1 MTGKS
6 LKWTLAA
13 LIVGSPAAMA
23 LGLGDIHLHSSLN
36 APLDADIDLIGAT
49 PDDLTSLKAQVAS
62 RDIFQKNGLDWPA
75 FLSSVTL
82 KPMRT
87 SDGRDILKVHSGVAI
102 TEPFVTL
109 LVEINWAR
117 GQVSHEYTVLLDPPV
132 FTPDQG
138 QAAAPAAVAAP
149 AVGVGTRG
157 GTIQRD
163 AAAPAPAAA
172 PAGPPPAAP
181 TSSAAPVASSGQTYR
196 VQRGDSLS
204 RIAAHEGAGTSSAD
218 VRRWMVATYQG
229 NPDAFDHNMN
239 LLRAGAV
246 LRVPDSAALGAVSAN
261 EALAEVRRQYAAWH
275 SGASATPT
283 APTRIVNDASG
294 RLRLVT
300 PGSATGTAAAP
311 AGSASD
317 SENRAL
323 QGKVQQL
330 QSQLDDSQRLLALRN
345 ADLAKLQAQLAAA
358 QAAARSGP
366 APASAAPTP
375 TPTPTPA
382 PSAAPAPTETAAAPP
397 PPPPPAETSAP
408 AEAQASAPAT
418 ADNTEAASAPPVKHR
433 PHIITAPVEQSS
445 GSIMDL
451 VKQYWWALALLVAAI
466 AAFVGLRAWRERRQS
481 SFNDSLGHLNA
492 NADSVTGEHEANFDT
507 QPLMPLRA
515 ESILVEESGSHA
527 KPRFDG
533 TANTRAP
540 HIAADQT
547 ISAETAVNLD
557 QGDPLAEA
565 DFHMAYGLY
574 DQAADLV
581 RIAIARDPT
590 RRDLKLK
597 LLEVF
602 FVWGNK
608 EQFLN
613 SAHELAATRAEAA
626 PGEWEKILI
635 MGKQLAPD
643 DPLFASGSASGAGA
657 AGVDLDLEGGQ
668 GSDIDFDV
676 IGSPSSVQRAADDI
690 DLDIGTAIGERD
702 ATAESA
708 AALATDK
715 NLALD
720 PGATI
725 ISDSGTGSTQEMTQ
739 GRMAAAR
746 FGGLNEGVTQES
758 PTIEQ
763 PMTGANGAATVRQ
776 KVEKVLQQNAHDQ
789 TAELAIDDLGLD
801 LNSLDTVDQPA
812 LGAGADAPTMV
823 AGLDEHSRR
832 LLETA
837 EQRSPDF
844 NMDPAETPTGS
855 WQFDGTATDA
865 PISVEGAEHDIGATA
880 SLKALTSDLDFNI
893 GVPEHTEPPPA
904 ANGHQGLDLDVGT
917 ATIPDAAFTQTQKL
931 GTEDLALPDLEPV
944 TMSEVGTKLDLA
956 RAYMDMGDPEG
967 ARNIL
972 EEVVT
977 EGSVAQKQEA
987 QRLIESL
994 PG

>member
-1 MTGKS
+1 MTAKS

-36 APLDADIDLIGAT
+36 APLDADIELIGAT
-49 PDDLTSLKAQVAS
+49 PEDLANLKAQVAS
-62 RDIFQKNGLDWPA
+62 REEFVKNGLDWPA

-82 KPMRT
+82 QPMHT
-87 SDGRDILKVHSGVAI
+87 SDGRDIIKVHSGQAI

-117 GQVSHEYTVLLDPPV
+117 GHVAHEYTVLLDPPV

-138 QAAAPAAVAAP
+138 QAAAPVVAP
-149 AVGVGTRG
+149 AVGAATPRG
-157 GTIQRD
+157 GAIQR
-163 AAAPAPAAA
+163 APAATPEAQPAAPAA
-172 PAGPPPAAP
+172 PPPAAAA
-181 TSSAAPVASSGQTYR
+181 SAVAGSAAQTYR

-204 RIAAHEGAGTSSAD
+204 RIAAHESTSSTTPEL
-218 VRRWMVATYQG
+218 RRWMVATYQG
-229 NPDAFDHNMN
+229 NLEAFDKNMN
-239 LLRAGAV
+239 VLRAGAV
-246 LRVPDSAALGAVSAN
+246 LRLPDAGALGAVSTS

-275 SGASATPT
+275 SNAPATAA
-283 APTRIVNDASG
+283 APGPAPVPAGDSG

-300 PGSATGTAAAP
+300 PGTAAGTGGAT
-311 AGSASD
+311 AASAAD
-317 SENRAL
+317 SRAL

-330 QSQLDDSQRLLALRN
+330 QSQLDESQRLLAVRN

-358 QAAARSGP
+358 QGAAKPNAAPAPAPAPAPSATPEATP
-366 APASAAPTP
+366 APASAP
-375 TPTPTPA
+375 
-382 PSAAPAPTETAAAPP
+382 ET
-397 PPPPPAETSAP
+397 
-408 AEAQASAPAT
+408 QASAPVS
-418 ADNTEAASAPPVKHR
+418 ADSGAPVSSAPKHR
-433 PHIITAPVEQSS
+433 PHATPVAVEQNGSS
-445 GSIMDL
+445 ILDTVL
-451 VKQYWWALALLVAAI
+451 QYWWLLAALVVAI
-466 AAFVGLRAWRERRQS
+466 AAFLGFRSWRERRQS
-481 SFNDSLGHLNA
+481 SFDDSLSRLNSH
-492 NADSVTGEHEANFDT
+492 ADTITGQHDATFDT
-507 QPLMPLRA
+507 QPLVSLRD
-515 ESILVEESGSHA
+515 ESILVEESGTHA
-527 KPRFDG
+527 KPRIEG
-533 TANTRAP
+533 AARPSAP
-540 HIAADQT
+540 HIEADQT

-581 RIAIARDPT
+581 RIAIQREPT
-590 RRDLKLK
+590 RRDLRLK

-608 EQFLN
+608 EQFLH
-613 SAHELAATRAEAA
+613 SAHELAGTRAEAA

-635 MGKQLAPD
+635 MGKQIAPED
-643 DPLFASGSASGAGA
+643 RLFSGGAAVSGAAA

-668 GSDIDFDV
+668 NAGIDFDV
-676 IGSPSSVQRAADDI
+676 LGSPSAVVRAGDDI

-702 ATAESA
+702 PTAEA
-708 AALATDK
+708 AAAQATDK
-715 NLALD
+715 NFAL
-720 PGATI
+720 
-725 ISDSGTGSTQEMTQ
+725 SDEIDTATGSTQEMTA

-746 FGGLNEGVTQES
+746 FGGLNEGVTVES
-758 PTIEQ
+758 PTIDQ
-763 PMTGANGAATVRQ
+763 QLGATTNASNATVRE
-776 KVEKVLQQNAHDQ
+776 KVEKALQQTPHVDQ

-812 LGAGADAPTMV
+812 LGSGADAPTMV

-837 EQRSPDF
+837 EHSTADF
-844 NMDPAETPTGS
+844 GMDAAETPTGS
-855 WQFDGTATDA
+855 WQFDGAATDTPGGVPA
-865 PISVEGAEHDIGATA
+865 EHEHDIGATA
-880 SLKALTSDLDFNI
+880 SLQALSNDLDFNL
-893 GVPEHTEPPPA
+893 GLPDMPA
-904 ANGHQGLDLDVGT
+904 PGDTGRHNGLDLDVGT
-917 ATIPDAAFTQTQKL
+917 ATIPDTAFTQTQKL

-972 EEVVT
+972 EEVVA

>member
-1 MTGKS
+1 MTAKS

-13 LIVGSPAAMA
+13 LVVGSPAAMA

-49 PDDLTSLKAQVAS
+49 PEDLASLRAQVAS
-62 RDIFQKNGLDWPA
+62 RETFQKNGLEWPA
-75 FLSSVTL
+75 YLATVTL
-82 KPMRT
+82 KPMHT
-87 SDGRDILKVHSGVAI
+87 SDGRDIIKVHSGAAI
-102 TEPFVTL
+102 TEPFATL

-117 GQVSHEYTVLLDPPV
+117 GHVAHEYTVLLDPPV
-132 FTPDQG
+132 YTPDQG
-138 QAAAPAAVAAP
+138 QAAPAVAAP
-149 AVGVGTRG
+149 AVGAGPRG
-157 GTIQRD
+157 GAIEREPAPAPAAPT
-163 AAAPAPAAA
+163 APAAPAPAA
-172 PAGPPPAAP
+172 
-181 TSSAAPVASSGQTYR
+181 SAAPASSNQTYQ
-196 VQRGDSLS
+196 VQRGDTLS
-204 RIAAHEGAGTSSAD
+204 RIAAREAGTTAAPD

-229 NPDAFDHNMN
+229 NLDSFDKNIN

-246 LRVPDSAALGAVSAN
+246 LRLPDATALGAISAG
-261 EALAEVRRQYAAWH
+261 EAAAEVRRQNAAWH
-275 SGASATPT
+275 SAAASAGSAGGAAADT
-283 APTRIVNDASG
+283 G
-294 RLRLVT
+294 RLHLVT
-300 PGSATGTAAAP
+300 PGSGGAGAATS
-311 AGSASD
+311 GSAESG
-317 SENRAL
+317 AL
-323 QGKVQQL
+323 QSKVQQL
-330 QSQLDDSQRLLALRN
+330 QSQLAESQRLLSVRN

-358 QAAARSGP
+358 QGAAKAAA

-375 TPTPTPA
+375 APVAANPPAVATAAPEQPA
-382 PSAAPAPTETAAAPP
+382 PAAASAPDQG
-397 PPPPPAETSAP
+397 SAP
-408 AEAQASAPAT
+408 AEAQSSAPA
-418 ADNTEAASAPPVKHR
+418 AEEAAAASAPVVKHR
-433 PHIITAPVEQSS
+433 PHIITTTPVES
-445 GSIMDL
+445 GSGGIFGL
-451 VKQYWWALALLVAAI
+451 LQQYWLALVALVAVI
-466 AAFVGLRAWRERRQS
+466 AALLGFRAWRARRQS
-481 SFNDSLGHLNA
+481 SFDDSLGHLNA
-492 NADSVTGEHEANFDT
+492 SADTITGEREGVFDT
-507 QPLMPLRA
+507 QPLMPLRD
-515 ESILVEESGSHA
+515 ESILVEESGTHV

-533 TANTRAP
+533 GVSTRAP
-540 HIAADQT
+540 HISADQT
-547 ISAETAVNLD
+547 ISAETAINLE

-581 RIAIARDPT
+581 RIAIQRDPA

-608 EQFLN
+608 EQFLS
-613 SAHELAATRAEAA
+613 SAHELANTRAEAA

-643 DPLFASGSASGAGA
+643 DALFSGSGAVSGAAA

-668 GSDIDFDV
+668 AGGIDFDV
-676 IGSPSSVQRAADDI
+676 IGSPSSVQKAADDI

-708 AALATDK
+708 AAQATDK
-715 NLALD
+715 NLALHSTEG
-720 PGATI
+720 PA
-725 ISDSGTGSTQEMTQ
+725 DSATGSTQEMTA
-739 GRMAAAR
+739 GRLAAAR
-746 FGGLNEGVTQES
+746 FGGLNEGLNGES
-758 PTIEQ
+758 PTVEQ
-763 PMTGANGAATVRQ
+763 PLPDISATATVRQ
-776 KVEKVLQQNAHDQ
+776 KVEQVLQQAPHTEH

-823 AGLDEHSRR
+823 AGLDERSRR

-837 EQRSPDF
+837 EQRGPAF
-844 NMDPAETPTGS
+844 GVDPSETPTGS
-855 WQFDGTATDA
+855 WQFDGSATDA
-865 PISVEGAEHDIGATA
+865 PISIEGAEHDISATA
-880 SLKALTSDLDFNI
+880 SLAALSSDVDFNLGGGEATQI
-893 GVPEHTEPPPA
+893 AAPA
-904 ANGHQGLDLDVGT
+904 GNHGLDLDVGT
-917 ATIPDAAFTQTQKL
+917 ATIPDAAFAQTQKL

-972 EEVVT
+972 EEVVS

>member
-1 MTGKS
+1 MTAKS

-49 PDDLTSLKAQVAS
+49 PEDLANLKAQVAS
-62 RDIFQKNGLDWPA
+62 RDEFVKNGLEWPA

-82 KPMRT
+82 KPMHT
-87 SDGRDILKVHSGVAI
+87 SDGRDIIKVHSGQAI

-117 GQVSHEYTVLLDPPV
+117 GHVAHEYTVLLDPPV
-132 FTPDQG
+132 YTPDQG
-138 QAAAPAAVAAP
+138 QAAAPVVAP
-149 AVGVGTRG
+149 AVGAATPRG
-157 GTIQRD
+157 GNIQRE
-163 AAAPAPAAA
+163 PAAT
-172 PAGPPPAAP
+172 PAAEPAAP
-181 TSSAAPVASSGQTYR
+181 PASSPASSAASAAAGSAAATYR
-196 VQRGDSLS
+196 VQRGDTLS
-204 RIAAHEGAGTSSAD
+204 RIAAHESTSSTKPEL
-218 VRRWMVATYQG
+218 RRWMVATYQG
-229 NPDAFDHNMN
+229 NQDAFDKNMN
-239 LLRAGAV
+239 VLRAGAV
-246 LRVPDSAALGAVSAN
+246 LRLPDSAALGAVSTG

-275 SGASATPT
+275 TSAPATAAAA
-283 APTRIVNDASG
+283 APTPGPAPAPASDTG

-300 PGSATGTAAAP
+300 PGTAAGTGATA
-311 AGSASD
+311 AGAAD
-317 SENRAL
+317 SSAL

-330 QSQLDDSQRLLALRN
+330 QSQLDESQRLLAVRN

-358 QAAARSGP
+358 QGAARSNAPTP
-366 APASAAPTP
+366 APA
-375 TPTPTPA
+375 PA
-382 PSAAPAPTETAAAPP
+382 PSAAPEATPAPAPAPAAESSAAAEP
-397 PPPPPAETSAP
+397 
-408 AEAQASAPAT
+408 QASAPVS
-418 ADNTEAASAPPVKHR
+418 ADNGAPAASAPVHR
-433 PHIITAPVEQSS
+433 PHMVPIATEESP
-445 GSIMDL
+445 SILDTVL
-451 VKQYWWALALLVAAI
+451 KYWWLLAALVVAIVALLG
-466 AAFVGLRAWRERRQS
+466 FRSWRERRQS
-481 SFNDSLGHLNA
+481 SFDDSLSRLNSH
-492 NADSVTGEHEANFDT
+492 ADTITGQHDATFDT
-507 QPLMPLRA
+507 QPLVSLRD
-515 ESILVEESGSHA
+515 ESILVEESGTHA
-527 KPRFDG
+527 KPRIEG
-533 TANTRAP
+533 APRPSAP

-581 RIAIARDPT
+581 RIAIQRDPT

-608 EQFLN
+608 EQFLH
-613 SAHELAATRAEAA
+613 SAHELASTRAEAA

-635 MGKQLAPD
+635 MGKQVATE
-643 DPLFASGSASGAGA
+643 DPLFSAGAAVSGAAA

-668 GSDIDFDV
+668 NASIDFDV
-676 IGSPSSVQRAADDI
+676 LGSPSAVMRAGDDI

-702 ATAESA
+702 PTAEA
-708 AALATDK
+708 AAAQATDK
-715 NLALD
+715 NFALTD
-720 PGATI
+720 EEVA
-725 ISDSGTGSTQEMTQ
+725 SATGSTQEMTA

-746 FGGLNEGVTQES
+746 FGGLNEGVTGES
-758 PTIEQ
+758 PTIDQ
-763 PMTGANGAATVRQ
+763 QLAATTNNNTVTVRE
-776 KVEKVLQQNAHDQ
+776 KVEKALQQTPHADQ

-812 LGAGADAPTMV
+812 LGSGADAPTMV

-837 EQRSPDF
+837 EHGRPEFGVDA
-844 NMDPAETPTGS
+844 AETPTGS
-855 WQFDGTATDA
+855 WQFDGAATDT
-865 PISVEGAEHDIGATA
+865 PGGTPVEHEHDIGATA
-880 SLKALTSDLDFNI
+880 SLQALTNDLDFNL
-893 GVPEHTEPPPA
+893 GLPEAPPPSDTGRH
-904 ANGHQGLDLDVGT
+904 NGLDLDVGT
-917 ATIPDAAFTQTQKL
+917 ATLPDTAFTQTQKL

-972 EEVVT
+972 EEVVA

>member
-1 MTGKS
+1 MTAKS

-49 PDDLTSLKAQVAS
+49 PEDLANLKATMAP
-62 RDIFQKNGLDWPA
+62 RDEFTKNGLDWPA

-82 KPMRT
+82 KPMQT
-87 SDGRDILKVHSGVAI
+87 ADGRDIIKVHSAQAI

-109 LVEINWAR
+109 LVEINWPR
-117 GQVSHEYTVLLDPPV
+117 GHVTHEYTVLLDPPV
-132 FTPDQG
+132 YTPDQG
-138 QAAAPAAVAAP
+138 QGAAPVVAAP
-149 AVGVGTRG
+149 AVGDATPRG
-157 GTIQRD
+157 GAIQRAP
-163 AAAPAPAAA
+163 AAPAEAPAPAPAPAPAAR
-172 PAGPPPAAP
+172 P
-181 TSSAAPVASSGQTYR
+181 SAAGANAAAGSAAQTYQ
-196 VQRGDSLS
+196 VHRGDTLS
-204 RIAAHEGAGTSSAD
+204 RIAAHESAGSTTPEL
-218 VRRWMVATYQG
+218 RRWMVATYQG
-229 NPDAFDHNMN
+229 NLEAFDKNMN
-239 LLRAGAV
+239 VLRAGSV
-246 LRVPDSAALGAVSAN
+246 LRLPDASALGAVSASD
-261 EALAEVRRQYAAWH
+261 ALAEVRRQYAAWH
-275 SGASATPT
+275 SGAAPSAAPSTGTPAATP
-283 APTRIVNDASG
+283 ANEAG

-300 PGSATGTAAAP
+300 PGTSA
-311 AGSASD
+311 AGGAGATNGAD
-317 SENRAL
+317 TKAL

-330 QSQLDDSQRLLALRN
+330 QSQLDETQRLLALRN
-345 ADLAKLQAQLAAA
+345 ADLARLQAQLASA
-358 QAAARSGP
+358 QSAARANA
-366 APASAAPTP
+366 APAAAPTP
-375 TPTPTPA
+375 APTPA
-382 PSAAPAPTETAAAPP
+382 PAPAPAPEATPAAPP
-397 PPPPPAETSAP
+397 AVSSAAVEPPPASVPESAETAP
-408 AEAQASAPAT
+408 P
-418 ADNTEAASAPPVKHR
+418 AASAPKHR
-433 PHIITAPVEQSS
+433 AHVVPVAVTQN
-445 GSIMDL
+445 GSPILDTVL
-451 VKQYWWALALLVAAI
+451 KYWWALAALVVALI
-466 AAFVGLRAWRERRQS
+466 AFLGLRSWRERRQS
-481 SFNDSLGHLNA
+481 SFDDSLSRLNSRTDTATGHDA
-492 NADSVTGEHEANFDT
+492 TFDT
-507 QPLMPLRA
+507 QPLVPLRD
-515 ESILVEESGSHA
+515 ESILVEESGTHA
-527 KPRFDG
+527 RPRLDGAPKPS
-533 TANTRAP
+533 APP

-581 RIAIARDPT
+581 RIAIQREPT

-608 EQFLN
+608 EQFLH
-613 SAHELAATRAEAA
+613 SARELADTRAEAA

-635 MGKQLAPD
+635 MGKQIAPE
-643 DPLFASGSASGAGA
+643 DPLFAGGSAVSGAAA

-668 GSDIDFDV
+668 NAGIDFDV
-676 IGSPSSVQRAADDI
+676 LGSPSAVLRAADDI

-702 ATAESA
+702 PTAEA
-708 AALATDK
+708 AAAQATDK
-715 NLALD
+715 NLALNEAD
-720 PGATI
+720 AA
-725 ISDSGTGSTQEMTQ
+725 TGSTQEMTA

-746 FGGLNEGVTQES
+746 FGGLNEGGTVES
-758 PTIEQ
+758 PTIDQ
-763 PMTGANGAATVRQ
+763 QLGATTNASTATVR
-776 KVEKVLQQNAHDQ
+776 EKVDKALQQTPHAEQ

-812 LGAGADAPTMV
+812 LGSGADAPTMV

-837 EQRSPDF
+837 EHRSPEF
-844 NMDPAETPTGS
+844 EADPGATGA
-855 WQFDGTATDA
+855 WQFDGAATDTPGDAAAA
-865 PISVEGAEHDIGATA
+865 PPEHDVGATT
-880 SLKALTSDLDFNI
+880 SLQALSNDLDFNL
-893 GVPEHTEPPPA
+893 GLPEAPPPA
-904 ANGHQGLDLDVGT
+904 DTARHNGLDLDVGT
-917 ATIPDAAFTQTQKL
+917 ATIPDTAFTQTQKL

-972 EEVVT
+972 EEVVS

>member
-49 PDDLTSLKAQVAS
+49 PDDLANLKAQVAS
-62 RDIFQKNGLDWPA
+62 RETFQKNGLDWPS

-82 KPMRT
+82 QPMRT
-87 SDGRDILKVHSGVAI
+87 SDGRDIIKVHSGLAI
-102 TEPFVTL
+102 TEPFATIL
-109 LVEINWAR
+109 IEINWPR
-117 GQVSHEYTVLLDPPV
+117 GHVSHEYTVLLDPPLY
-132 FTPDQG
+132 TPDQG
-138 QAAAPAAVAAP
+138 QAAAPAVAAP
-149 AVGVGTRG
+149 AVGTSPRG
-157 GTIQRD
+157 GAIER
-163 AAAPAPAAA
+163 APAAA
-172 PAGPPPAAP
+172 APTAPATPAPNAPAASLAP
-181 TSSAAPVASSGQTYR
+181 ATSAQTYR
-196 VQRGDSLS
+196 VQRGDTLY
-204 RIAAHEGAGTSSAD
+204 RIAAHESATTSPAE
-218 VRRWMVATYQG
+218 VRRWMVATYDG
-229 NPDAFDHNMN
+229 NLDAFDKNMN

-246 LRVPDSAALGAVSAN
+246 LRMPDTAALGAVSSG

-275 SGASATPT
+275 GAAAPTSPSAPSATVSTPANSET
-283 APTRIVNDASG
+283 G

-300 PGSATGTAAAP
+300 PGTGAGTAPAA
-311 AGSASD
+311 ASAAAAA
-317 SENRAL
+317 EARAL

-330 QSQLDDSQRLLALRN
+330 QSQLDESQRLLALRN
-345 ADLAKLQAQLAAA
+345 ADLAKLQAQLTAAQNAAKAGAAA
-358 QAAARSGP
+358 P
-366 APASAAPTP
+366 AAAPTP
-375 TPTPTPA
+375 ATPPPAVQPA
-382 PSAAPAPTETAAAPP
+382 PAET
-397 PPPPPAETSAP
+397 PPPPAATADQNATPPPAP
-408 AEAQASAPAT
+408 AENAAPTAS
-418 ADNTEAASAPPVKHR
+418 EPVKHKAHVTTV
-433 PHIITAPVEQSS
+433 PLEPSA
-445 GSIMDL
+445 SILDRML
-451 VKQYWWALALLVAAI
+451 QYWWVLVALVI
-466 AAFVGLRAWRERRQS
+466 AAAAFFGLRAWRERRQS
-481 SFNDSLGHLNA
+481 SFDDSLDHLRSGGA
-492 NADSVTGEHEANFDT
+492 SAEHDTTFDT
-507 QPLMPLRA
+507 QPLVPLRS

-527 KPRFDG
+527 KPRIDG
-533 TANTRAP
+533 TASTRAP
-540 HIAADQT
+540 HISADQT

-608 EQFLN
+608 EQFLH
-613 SAHELAATRAEAA
+613 SAHELASTRAEAA

-643 DPLFASGSASGAGA
+643 DPLFASGGAVSGAAA

-668 GSDIDFDV
+668 GSGVDFDV
-676 IGSPSSVQRAADDI
+676 IGSPSAVVRAADDI

-702 ATAESA
+702 ATAEA
-708 AALATDK
+708 AATGATDK
-715 NLALD
+715 NLALH
-720 PGATI
+720 GATTI
-725 ISDSGTGSTQEMTQ
+725 DTIDGLATGSTQEMTA

-746 FGGLNEGVTQES
+746 FGGLNEGITQES

-763 PMTGANGAATVRQ
+763 PVAGANAAATVRQ
-776 KVEKVLQQNAHDQ
+776 KVEKALSQNAHVEQ

-812 LGAGADAPTMV
+812 LGAGAEAPTMV

-837 EQRSPDF
+837 EQTGLDA
-844 NMDPAETPTGS
+844 AETPTGS
-855 WQFDGTATDA
+855 WQFDGEATDA
-865 PISVEGAEHDIGATA
+865 PVGGADAPEHDIGATA
-880 SLKALTSDLDFNI
+880 SLAALSSDLDFNL
-893 GVPEHTEPPPA
+893 GMPETTQQRKAAADGEP
-904 ANGHQGLDLDVGT
+904 LDLDVGT
-917 ATIPDAAFTQTQKL
+917 ATVPDAAFAETQKL

>member
-1 MTGKS
+1 
-6 LKWTLAA
+6 
-13 LIVGSPAAMA
+13 
-23 LGLGDIHLHSSLN
+23 
-36 APLDADIDLIGAT
+36 
-49 PDDLTSLKAQVAS
+49 
-62 RDIFQKNGLDWPA
+62 
-75 FLSSVTL
+75 VT
-82 KPMRT
+82 
-87 SDGRDILKVHSGVAI
+87 
-102 TEPFVTL
+102 
-109 LVEINWAR
+109 
-117 GQVSHEYTVLLDPPV
+117 HEYTVLLDPPV
-132 FTPDQG
+132 YTPDQG
-138 QAAAPAAVAAP
+138 QAAAAAAGVATP
-149 AVGVGTRG
+149 AVGASSRG
-157 GTIQRD
+157 GSIQREP
-163 AAAPAPAAA
+163 APAPPAPAPALPPPSAPAASAA
-172 PAGPPPAAP
+172 PA
-181 TSSAAPVASSGQTYR
+181 TSGQTYR

-204 RIAAHEGAGTSSAD
+204 RIAAHEASSTSAPE

-229 NPDAFDHNMN
+229 NPDAFDRNMN
-239 LLRAGAV
+239 VLRAGTV
-246 LRVPDSAALGAVSAN
+246 LRLPDAAALGAVSAAD
-261 EALAEVRRQYAAWH
+261 ALAEVRRQYAAWH
-275 SGASATPT
+275 AGTPATPS
-283 APTRIVNDASG
+283 APTSTARDESG

-300 PGSATGTAAAP
+300 PGTAAGTAPAA
-311 AGSASD
+311 ASAASAS
-317 SENRAL
+317 ETRAL

-358 QAAARSGP
+358 QAAARAAAP
-366 APASAAPTP
+366 APAAPSAAPTP
-375 TPTPTPA
+375 APTPTPA
-382 PSAAPAPTETAAAPP
+382 PAAAPETAAAPP
-397 PPPPPAETSAP
+397 AEPNAAPTEAQAPPPAT
-408 AEAQASAPAT
+408 AENGTAT
-418 ADNTEAASAPPVKHR
+418 SAPPVKHH
-433 PHIITAPVEQSS
+433 PQVVAVPVDQGGTSVM
-445 GSIMDL
+445 GL
-451 VKQYWWALALLVAAI
+451 LRQYWWALAALVAII
-466 AAFVGLRAWRERRQS
+466 AAYLGLRAWRERRQS
-481 SFNDSLGHLNA
+481 SFDDSLGHLNA
-492 NADSVTGEHEANFDT
+492 STDSATGEHEASFDT
-507 QPLMPLRA
+507 QPLVPLRA

-527 KPRFDG
+527 RPRFDG
-533 TANTRAP
+533 TATNRAP

-581 RIAIARDPT
+581 RIAIARDPK

-613 SAHELAATRAEAA
+613 SAHELANTRAEAA

-635 MGKQLAPD
+635 MGKQLAPE
-643 DPLFASGSASGAGA
+643 DPLFSAGSAVSGAAA

-668 GSDIDFDV
+668 SSDLDFDL

-702 ATAESA
+702 ATAEA
-708 AALATDK
+708 AATQATDR
-715 NLALD
+715 NLALN
-720 PGATI
+720 AETI
-725 ISDSGTGSTQEMTQ
+725 AIDNTGTGSTQEMTP
-739 GRMAAAR
+739 GRMEAAR
-746 FGGLNEGVTQES
+746 FGGLNEGITQES
-758 PTIEQ
+758 PTLEQ
-763 PMTGANGAATVRQ
+763 PLAGANGAATVRQ
-776 KVEKVLQQNAHDQ
+776 KVEKVLQKNAGVEQ

-812 LGAGADAPTMV
+812 LGAGADSPTMV
-823 AGLDEHSRR
+823 AGLDDHSRR

-837 EQRSPDF
+837 EHRTPDF
-844 NMDPAETPTGS
+844 SMDPAETPTGS

-865 PISVEGAEHDIGATA
+865 PVSIEGAEHDLSSTA
-880 SLKALTSDLDFNI
+880 SLAALSSDLDFNI
-893 GVPEHTEPPPA
+893 GLPEPAPPPAA

-917 ATIPDAAFTQTQKL
+917 ATVPDAAFAQTQRL

>member
-1 MTGKS
+1 MTAKS

-49 PDDLTSLKAQVAS
+49 ADDLASLKAQVAS
-62 RDIFQKNGLDWPA
+62 RDTFQKNGLDWPA

-82 KPMRT
+82 KPMHT
-87 SDGRDILKVHSGVAI
+87 ADGRDIIKVHSGVAI

-132 FTPDQG
+132 YAPDQG
-138 QAAAPAAVAAP
+138 QAAAPVAAP
-149 AVGVGTRG
+149 AVGASPRG
-157 GTIQRD
+157 GTIQRE
-163 AAAPAPAAA
+163 PAAA
-172 PAGPPPAAP
+172 PQPSAPPSPPPAP
-181 TSSAAPVASSGQTYR
+181 SAANPIPSSSSQSYR

-204 RIAAHEGAGTSSAD
+204 RIASHEAASTSPAD
-218 VRRWMVATYQG
+218 VRRWMVATYEG
-229 NPDAFDHNMN
+229 NPDSFDKNMN
-239 LLRAGAV
+239 ILRAGSV
-246 LRVPDSAALGAVSAN
+246 LRLPDAAALGAVSTGD
-261 EALAEVRRQYAAWH
+261 ALAEVRRQYAAWH
-275 SGASATPT
+275 SSA
-283 APTRIVNDASG
+283 APAGGSAAAPAAGNDAG
-294 RLRLVT
+294 RLHLVT
-300 PGSATGTAAAP
+300 PGTATGTAAAGG
-311 AGSASD
+311 AAAAAD
-317 SENRAL
+317 NRAL
-323 QGKVQQL
+323 QGKIQQL
-330 QSQLDDSQRLLALRN
+330 QSQLDESQRLLQVRN
-345 ADLAKLQAQLAAA
+345 ADLARLQAQLAAQSA
-358 QAAARSGP
+358 GKQAA
-366 APASAAPTP
+366 
-375 TPTPTPA
+375 
-382 PSAAPAPTETAAAPP
+382 EVP
-397 PPPPPAETSAP
+397 PPPPPAATPAAP
-408 AEAQASAPAT
+408 QTASAPAPAAEQST
-418 ADNTEAASAPPVKHR
+418 AANEAPASAPVATDSGATASAPAVRRR
-433 PHIITAPVEQSS
+433 PHVVSVPVVAQSS
-445 GSIMDL
+445 GSILDIL
-451 VKQYWWALALLVAAI
+451 LKYWWALAALIVAG
-466 AAFVGLRAWRERRQS
+466 AALIGLRAWRERRQS
-481 SFNDSLGHLNA
+481 SFDDSLGNLNSSH
-492 NADSVTGEHEANFDT
+492 DSTLPGERESAFDT
-507 QPLMPLRA
+507 QPLKPLRD
-515 ESILVEESGSHA
+515 ESMLVEESGSHM

-533 TANTRAP
+533 GTSTRAP

-581 RIAIARDPT
+581 RIAIARDPA

-608 EQFLN
+608 EQFLH
-613 SAHELAATRAEAA
+613 SAHELASTRAEAA

-635 MGKQLAPD
+635 MGKQLAPE
-643 DPLFASGSASGAGA
+643 DPLFAAGAAVSGAAA

-668 GSDIDFDV
+668 SSGIDFDV
-676 IGSPSSVQRAADDI
+676 LGSPSAVNRAADDI

-708 AALATDK
+708 AAMATDK
-715 NLALD
+715 NLALH
-720 PGATI
+720 
-725 ISDSGTGSTQEMTQ
+725 SDTVSSGDGTGSTQEMTA

-746 FGGLNEGVTQES
+746 FGGLNDGVTQES

-763 PMTGANGAATVRQ
+763 PLAGANGAATVRQ
-776 KVEKVLQQNAHDQ
+776 KVEKVLQQNAHVDQ

-823 AGLDEHSRR
+823 AGLDERSRR

-837 EQRSPDF
+837 EHRTPGF
-844 NMDPAETPTGS
+844 GADPAETPTGS
-855 WQFDGTATDA
+855 WQFDGSATDA
-865 PISVEGAEHDIGATA
+865 PISIEGAEHDIGATA
-880 SLKALTSDLDFNI
+880 SLAALSSDLDFNL
-893 GVPEHTEPPPA
+893 GMPEVQPPA
-904 ANGHQGLDLDVGT
+904 QANGHQGLDLDVGT
-917 ATIPDAAFTQTQKL
+917 ATIPDAAFAQTQRL

>member
-1 MTGKS
+1 MTAKS

-36 APLDADIDLIGAT
+36 APLDADIDLIGAM
-49 PDDLTSLKAQVAS
+49 PDDIASLKAQVAS
-62 RDIFQKNGLDWPA
+62 RETFQKNGLDWPA

-82 KPMRT
+82 KPMHT

-132 FTPDQG
+132 YTPDQG
-138 QAAAPAAVAAP
+138 QPAAPVAAP
-149 AVGVGTRG
+149 AVGTGTRG
-157 GTIQRD
+157 GTIQRE
-163 AAAPAPAAA
+163 PAAA
-172 PAGPPPAAP
+172 QPAAPESPQPAPPAASP
-181 TSSAAPVASSGQTYR
+181 AAANAAQTYR

-204 RIAAHEGAGTSSAD
+204 RIAAHESATTSSAD

-229 NPDAFDHNMN
+229 NPESFDKNMN
-239 LLRAGAV
+239 ILRAGSV
-246 LRVPDSAALGAVSAN
+246 LRLPDAAALGAVSTSDAV
-261 EALAEVRRQYAAWH
+261 AEVRRQYAAWH
-275 SGASATPT
+275 SGATPAAGT
-283 APTRIVNDASG
+283 GTPGASNDAG
-294 RLRLVT
+294 RLHLVT
-300 PGSATGTAAAP
+300 PGTAAGTAAA
-311 AGSASD
+311 GSAAAAAD
-317 SENRAL
+317 TRAL
-323 QGKVQQL
+323 QGKIQQL
-330 QSQLDDSQRLLALRN
+330 QSQLDESQRLLSVRN
-345 ADLAKLQAQLAAA
+345 ADLAKLQAQLLAA
-358 QAAARSGP
+358 QGASKPAATAPPP
-366 APASAAPTP
+366 A
-375 TPTPTPA
+375 PA
-382 PSAAPAPTETAAAPP
+382 PSAAAPAPEV
-397 PPPPPAETSAP
+397 AP
-408 AEAQASAPAT
+408 APSSAAEQSPTVAEAPAST
-418 ADNTEAASAPPVKHR
+418 PVVADSGATASAPPVRHR
-433 PHIITAPVEQSS
+433 PHVVTVPVEQSS
-445 GSIMDL
+445 GSIVDMVL
-451 VKQYWWALALLVAAI
+451 KYWWALAALIVAG
-466 AAFVGLRAWRERRQS
+466 AALFGLRAWRERRQS
-481 SFNDSLGHLNA
+481 SFDDSLGHLNSSH
-492 NADSVTGEHEANFDT
+492 DSTMTGERESAFDT
-507 QPLMPLRA
+507 QPLKPLRD
-515 ESILVEESGSHA
+515 ESMLVEESGSHI

-533 TANTRAP
+533 GTSTRAP
-540 HIAADQT
+540 HISADQT

-608 EQFLN
+608 EQFLH
-613 SAHELAATRAEAA
+613 SAHELASTRAEAA

-635 MGKQLAPD
+635 MGKQLAPE
-643 DPLFASGSASGAGA
+643 DPLFAAGSAVSGAAA

-668 GSDIDFDV
+668 SSDIDFDV
-676 IGSPSSVQRAADDI
+676 LGSPSAVNRAADDI

-708 AALATDK
+708 AAMATDK
-715 NLALD
+715 NLALH
-720 PGATI
+720 
-725 ISDSGTGSTQEMTQ
+725 SDTVSSGDGTGSTQEMTA
-739 GRMAAAR
+739 GRLAAAR
-746 FGGLNEGVTQES
+746 FGGLNDAVTQES

-763 PMTGANGAATVRQ
+763 PLAGANGAATVRQ
-776 KVEKVLQQNAHDQ
+776 KVERVLQQNAHVDQ

-812 LGAGADAPTMV
+812 LGAGADAPTLV
-823 AGLDEHSRR
+823 AGLDERSRR

-837 EQRSPDF
+837 EHRSSGF
-844 NMDPAETPTGS
+844 GADPAETPTGS
-855 WQFDGTATDA
+855 WQFDGSATDA
-865 PISVEGAEHDIGATA
+865 PISIEGAEHDIGATA
-880 SLKALTSDLDFNI
+880 SLAALSSDLDFNL
-893 GVPEHTEPPPA
+893 GMPESEPA
-904 ANGHQGLDLDVGT
+904 ASANGHQGLDLDVGT
-917 ATIPDAAFTQTQKL
+917 ATIPDAAFAQTQRL

>member
-1 MTGKS
+1 MTAKS

-36 APLDADIDLIGAT
+36 APLDADIDLVGAT
-49 PDDLTSLKAQVAS
+49 PEDLASLKAQMAP
-62 RDIFQKNGLDWPA
+62 REIFQQNGLDWPA
-75 FLSSVTL
+75 FLSTVTL
-82 KPMRT
+82 KPMHT
-87 SDGRDILKVHSGVAI
+87 SDGHDIIKVHSGVAI

-117 GQVSHEYTVLLDPPV
+117 GHVTHEYTVLLDPPV
-132 FTPDQG
+132 FTPDQS
-138 QAAAPAAVAAP
+138 QAASAAGSVATP
-149 AVGVGTRG
+149 AVGASSRG
-157 GTIQRD
+157 GSIERES
-163 AAAPAPAAA
+163 A
-172 PAGPPPAAP
+172 PAAP
-181 TSSAAPVASSGQTYR
+181 TAPSASPAAPPPSAPAATPTEAAAASSGQTYR

-204 RIAAHEGAGTSSAD
+204 RIAAHEAAASSTPE
-218 VRRWMVATYQG
+218 VRRWMVATYEG
-229 NPDAFDHNMN
+229 NPDAFDKNMN

-246 LRVPDSAALGAVSAN
+246 LRMPDAAALGAVSAAD
-261 EALAEVRRQYAAWH
+261 ALAEVRRQYAAWH
-275 SGASATPT
+275 SAAPATASAPSG
-283 APTRIVNDASG
+283 APSDTG

-300 PGSATGTAAAP
+300 PGTAAGTAAAGST
-311 AGSASD
+311 AGAGES
-317 SENRAL
+317 RAL

-330 QSQLDDSQRLLALRN
+330 QSQLDEAQRLLALRN

-358 QAAARSGP
+358 QSAKSGAAP
-366 APASAAPTP
+366 APSAAPTP
-375 TPTPTPA
+375 TPTPAA
-382 PSAAPAPTETAAAPP
+382 PSAAPEAAAAPAAAPP
-397 PPPPPAETSAP
+397 AEVNSA
-408 AEAQASAPAT
+408 ATEAPASAPET
-418 ADNTEAASAPPVKHR
+418 APGTAVASAPVKHH
-433 PHIITAPVEQSS
+433 PHVISVPEQSS
-445 GSIMDL
+445 SSIMDL
-451 VKQYWWALALLVAAI
+451 LRQYWWALGLLVLAL
-466 AAFVGLRAWRERRQS
+466 AAFFGLRAWRDRRQT
-481 SFNDSLGHLNA
+481 SFDDSLGNLRPHT
-492 NADSVTGEHEANFDT
+492 DTMTGENEAHFDT
-507 QPLMPLRA
+507 QPLKPLRS
-515 ESILVEESGSHA
+515 ESILVEESGTHA

-533 TANTRAP
+533 TASNRAP
-540 HIAADQT
+540 HITADQT

-581 RIAIARDPT
+581 RIAIQRDPT

-613 SAHELAATRAEAA
+613 SARELANTRAEAA

-643 DPLFASGSASGAGA
+643 DALFSGGSAVSGAAA

-668 GSDIDFDV
+668 SGGIDFDV

-702 ATAESA
+702 VTAEMA
-708 AALATDK
+708 AAQATDK
-715 NLALD
+715 NLALHTD
-720 PGATI
+720 ATAI
-725 ISDSGTGSTQEMTQ
+725 ADTDTGSTQEMTQ

-746 FGGLNEGVTQES
+746 FGGLNEGITQES

-763 PMTGANGAATVRQ
+763 PLAGANGAATVRQ
-776 KVEKVLQQNAHDQ
+776 KVEQVLQQNAHVEQ
-789 TAELAIDDLGLD
+789 TSELAIDDLGLD
-801 LNSLDTVDQPA
+801 LNALDTVDQPA

-837 EQRSPDF
+837 EHRRADF
-844 NMDPAETPTGS
+844 SMDPAETPTGS

-865 PISVEGAEHDIGATA
+865 PISIESAEHDVGATA
-880 SLKALTSDLDFNI
+880 SLKALNDIDFNI
-893 GVPEHTEPPPA
+893 GVPEHPPQPA
-904 ANGHQGLDLDVGT
+904 EGNGHQGVDLDVGT
-917 ATIPDAAFTQTQKL
+917 ATVPDAAFAQTQRL
-931 GTEDLALPDLEPV
+931 GAEDLALPDLEPV